1 MCGLSGPSVGCVER
15 GTSVA
20 SQGAGLNLVHKIE
33 NDDLQK
39 VLNRMPWPLD
49 PTTMHVC
56 VWKGGA
62 VNVCEHSLQGI
73 KPILQ
78 PHQFR
83 ADWMAISPCRLP
95 VNASLKLVVDD
106 AAAVN
111 PVCTYLAN

>member
-1 MCGLSGPSVGCVER
+1 VCGLSGPSVGCVER

-83 ADWMAISPCRLP
+83 ADWMAISSCRLP